1 MSKLAQLLRQYVDGE
16 VITDDETLDYF
27 STDGSVFKVIPKLAV
42 YPLNTTDVR
51 KAVRFAWQLAE
62 KGKVLPIT
70 ARGAGTDQAGAA
82 LGDGMMMAFPA
93 HMNKLLEINK
103 DTVTVQPGEN
113 YGALQKVLKTHG
125 RFLPPY
131 PSSIEFSTIGGAVA
145 NNAAGELTLKYG
157 ATRDYV
163 ESLQVVLAN
172 GELITTRRLSK
183 RELDKKMGETSLEA
197 EIYRQ
202 LDGLITENQDLI
214 AQTTLGV
221 SKNSAG
227 YALSQI
233 KDKKGGFDLTPLF
246 VGSQGTL
253 GVVTEVTLKTEEYT
267 PQNSLIAAYFDS
279 VESASEAVDELHELG
294 PAALEFV
301 DKHLLDMVHES
312 SPNQLKGLIE
322 QPYPKFVLLIE
333 FDEHSSGKR
342 RRQVK
347 KAKKILNDKATEYQ
361 VTDDEHEQ
369 ELLWKLRRSAAAV
382 VSRSKGKSK
391 ALPIVEDGVV
401 PKEHFVEFIHEVYKI
416 YDRYGLEVALW
427 GHAGDGNI
435 HMQPFLDLSNTGDR
449 QLVFKIM
456 DDYYGLVMRLGGST
470 SGEHN
475 DGRLRAPYLN
485 QLFGDDV
492 YGLFAKTKEIF
503 DPYNMLNPGVKIG
516 VTKRDLAPILRKS
529 YSMAHLSDKLPR
541 TQR

>member
-16 VITDDETLDYF
+16 VLTDDETLNYF
-27 STDGSVFKVIPKLAV
+27 STDGSVFEVMPKLAV

-70 ARGAGTDQAGAA
+70 ARGSGTDQAGGA
-82 LGDGMMMAFPA
+82 LGEGMVLVFPA

-103 DTVTVQPGEN
+103 DNVTVQPGEN
-113 YGALQKVLKTHG
+113 YAALQKVLKTHG

-131 PSSIEFSTIGGAVA
+131 PSSIDYSTIGGAVA

-157 ATRDYV
+157 ATRDFV

-183 RELDKKMGETSLEA
+183 RELNKKMGETSFEA

-202 LDGLITENQDLI
+202 VDALISENQELLASSNPD
-214 AQTTLGV
+214 V

-227 YALSQI
+227 YALSQV
-233 KDKKGGFDLTPLF
+233 KDSKGSFDLTPLI

-253 GVVTEVTLKTEEYT
+253 GLVTEVTLRTEEYT

-279 VESASEAVDELHELG
+279 VETANQAVEELNQLG

-301 DKHLLDMVHES
+301 DKHLLDMVQDS
-312 SPNQLKGLIE
+312 QPNQLKGLIE
-322 QPYPKFVLLIE
+322 EPFPQFVLLAE
-333 FDEHSSGKR
+333 FDEASSSKR
-342 RRQVK
+342 KRLVK

-382 VSRSKGKSK
+382 VSRSKGKAK
-391 ALPIVEDGVV
+391 ALPIVEDGIV

-416 YDRYGLEVALW
+416 YDKYGLEVALW

-435 HMQPFLDLSNTGDR
+435 HLQPFLDLGNTGDR
-449 QLVFKIM
+449 QQVFRIM
-456 DDYYGLVMRLGGST
+456 DEYYGLVMKLGGST

-475 DGRLRAPYLN
+475 DGRLRAPYLE

-492 YGLFAKTKEIF
+492 YRLFVKTKEIF
-503 DPYNMLNPGVKIG
+503 DPFNMLNPGVKIG
-516 VTKRDLAPILRKS
+516 VSKRDLTPILRKS

-541 TQR
+541 SHR